1 MENNEIMTIKDLSL
15 YLKINEKTIY
25 KLAKKKELPGIK
37 IGGMWR
43 FKKEA
48 VDSWLVDF
56 GKKVEA
62 TKMKYSGNLNLKDN
76 KKKRYWN

>member
-1 MENNEIMTIKDLSL
+1 MKDEIMTIKELSL

-25 KLAKKKELPGIK
+25 KLAKQGKLPGVK

-48 VDSWLVDF
+48 IDNWIMNT
-56 GKKVEA
+56 GKQITEVK
-62 TKMKYSGNLNLKDN
+62 N
-76 KKKRYWN
+76 

>member
-1 MENNEIMTIKDLSL
+1 MKISSSKSKNVTNMNDEIMTIKDLSL

-25 KLAKKKELPGIK
+25 KLAKQGKLPGVK

-48 VDSWLVDF
+48 IDNWIMNAGKQING
-56 GKKVEA
+56 GKK
-62 TKMKYSGNLNLKDN
+62 
-76 KKKRYWN
+76 

>member
-1 MENNEIMTIKDLSL
+1 MKTSSSKSKRVTNMKDEIMTIKDLSL

-25 KLAKKKELPGIK
+25 KLAKQGKLPGVK

-48 VDSWLVDF
+48 IDNWMMNASKQIMEAKNDSD
-56 GKKVEA
+56 
-62 TKMKYSGNLNLKDN
+62 
-76 KKKRYWN
+76 

>member
-1 MENNEIMTIKDLSL
+1 MKDEIMTIKDLSL

-25 KLAKKKELPGIK
+25 KLTKQGKLPGVK

-48 VDSWLVDF
+48 IDNWMMDASKQIMEAKNDSD
-56 GKKVEA
+56 
-62 TKMKYSGNLNLKDN
+62 
-76 KKKRYWN
+76 

>member
-1 MENNEIMTIKDLSL
+1 MPDEIMTIKELSL

-25 KLAKKKELPGIK
+25 KLAKQRKLPGVK

-48 VDSWLVDF
+48 IDNWMMNAGNQIMEERNDSDL
-56 GKKVEA
+56 
-62 TKMKYSGNLNLKDN
+62 
-76 KKKRYWN
+76 RYHKAQE

>member
-1 MENNEIMTIKDLSL
+1 MKNNEIMTIKDLSL

-25 KLAKKKELPGIK
+25 KLAKQGKLPGIK

-48 VDSWLVDF
+48 IDNWIMNT
-56 GKKVEA
+56 GKQIKVE
-62 TKMKYSGNLNLKDN
+62 KMEYLGHLN
-76 KKKRYWN
+76 

>member
-1 MENNEIMTIKDLSL
+1 MKDEIITIKDDLSL

-25 KLAKKKELPGIK
+25 KLTKQGKLPGVK

-48 VDSWLVDF
+48 IDNWMMNASKQIMEAKNDSD
-56 GKKVEA
+56 
-62 TKMKYSGNLNLKDN
+62 
-76 KKKRYWN
+76 

>member
-1 MENNEIMTIKDLSL
+1 MKNSTHESKSAGIGRDEILTIKELSL

-25 KLAKKKELPGIK
+25 KLAKQGKLPGVK

-48 VDSWLVDF
+48 IDNWLMNA
-56 GKKVEA
+56 GINN
-62 TKMKYSGNLNLKDN
+62 G
-76 KKKRYWN
+76 R

>member
-1 MENNEIMTIKDLSL
+1 MKDEIMTIKDLSL

-25 KLAKKKELPGIK
+25 KLAKQGKLPGVK

-48 VDSWLVDF
+48 IDNWMMNAGKQINGGKNDSD
-56 GKKVEA
+56 
-62 TKMKYSGNLNLKDN
+62 
-76 KKKRYWN
+76 